1 MKNCLILKKET
12 QLQKVS
18 QEDIFSYYKLG
29 PAIDKIIA
37 KQKTNFL
44 CLFCGSAS
52 YENMLNKVND
62 YSRLTVEIPEKFNE
76 AIKNI
81 SSQL

>member
-1 MKNCLILKKET
+1 MKDCLILKKET
-12 QLQKVS
+12 QLQKAS

-37 KQKTNFL
+37 KQKTNFF
-44 CLFCGSAS
+44 CLFCGGAS

-81 SSQL
+81 SCQS